1 MMTIKEKLQ
10 RFGRKLLGIN
20 GDVSNSGWVTLAGTA
35 SGDERLRNS
44 FLEANIRAISTAF
57 CNGEIRLHSSD
68 GEEIPY
74 ERKGVNPLL
83 DLLYQPAPFLT
94 ENLFKQIISAQLLV
108 YGDVFILKDARNNS
122 GQPTRLIPIP
132 APSVEIIY
140 DSHTGYPA
148 RYQVATTSGSYNVPA
163 EDMMHVYEG
172 VADTLFEGRSRTA
185 LCTLD
190 AKTIQAAKTFNL
202 AFFKNGASVG
212 GVVTFPDNVNLSAQQ
227 QAEILAF
234 FNDRHQGADKAHRTA
249 ILGRGGKYESYKTS
263 HKDMEYAEGQRF
275 SMQQIYSAMG
285 VPPALVGLFE
295 YAPQFN
301 TKEQQK
307 IFYETT
313 VMPMARLLSDAFNE
327 YLVGEFYKEEGVYLD
342 YDFSKVKALEKDWA
356 VLSSAAVQLTTIW
369 PINEV
374 KRALDLPFSDLPGG
388 DEAPDP
394 ILNAFGGFSAGKL
407 PHGYKGVSRAEKRAL
422 RPNSAQRRFHK
433 KARLRLI
440 EEQSEVMHKSITEH
454 FNTQAE
460 QVRSWIKDN
469 EDKAFSYDE
478 ALGGMTAQRN
488 ALLAL
493 KVPALSEIYKAGILF
508 EQDYLQLLDPTK
520 DYQFL
525 NKKDT
530 YDRVA
535 AWAQQYAFKWADSIE
550 RTTWERLDKIVKTGV
565 ANGKS
570 NRDINNVILQFFA
583 EEGYEPA
590 DLIAEPAGDSVRH
603 ISIYDRVG
611 IITQTETRATIS
623 EAQLEAYRTTPFV
636 TGKEWITTMGVIDHH
651 EGHLEMDGQ
660 IVGVNEK
667 FKNPATGQETEA
679 PGQFGTADQDI
690 NCLCDIAPVVEV

>member
-1 MMTIKEKLQ
+1 MNLKQKLQ
-10 RFGRKLLGIN
+10 YFGRKLLGIN
-20 GDVSNSGWVTLAGTA
+20 GDVSPTGWVTLTGSTD
-35 SGDERLRNS
+35 GDERFCNS

-57 CNGEIRLHSSD
+57 CNGEIRLHNAD
-68 GEEIPY
+68 GNEITY
-74 ERKGVNPLL
+74 QRKGQTPLL
-83 DLLYQPAPFLT
+83 DLIYQPAPFLT
-94 ENLFKQIISAQLLV
+94 ENLFKQIVSAQFLI
-108 YGDVFILKDARNNS
+108 YGDVFILKDARDS
-122 GQPTRLIPIP
+122 KGLPTRLIPIP
-132 APSVEIIY
+132 APSVEILY
-140 DSHTGYPA
+140 DKYSGYPA
-148 RYQVATTSGSYNVPA
+148 AYQVSTTNGSYKVFP
-163 EDMMHVYEG
+163 EDIMHIYEG
-172 VADTLFEGRSRTA
+172 FADKLFEGRSRAA
-185 LCTLD
+185 LCRID
-190 AKTIQAAKTFNL
+190 AKTIQAAKIFNL

-212 GVVTFPDNVNLSAQQ
+212 GTISFPDGVNLTPQQ
-227 QAEILAF
+227 QEELLSF
-234 FNDRHQGADKAHRTA
+234 FNDRYQGSGKAHRTA
-249 ILGRGGKYESYKTS
+249 IIGRGGKYESFKTS

-313 VMPMARLLSDAFNE
+313 VIPMARLFSDALNE
-327 YLVGEFYKEEGVYLD
+327 NLVGEFYKDERVYLD
-342 YDFSKVKALEKDWA
+342 YDFSKVKALERDWSILA
-356 VLSSAAVQLTTIW
+356 TAATQLTTIW

-394 ILNAFGGFSAGKL
+394 ILNAFGGFSAAKL
-407 PHGYKGVSRAEKRAL
+407 PQGYKGISRTAKRAL

-440 EEQSEVMHKSITEH
+440 EEQSEVMRKSITDH
-454 FNTQAE
+454 FNAQAE
-460 QVRSWIKDN
+460 QVRVWINAN
-469 EDKAFSYDE
+469 EDKAFNYDK

-493 KVPALSEIYKAGILF
+493 KVPALSEIYKSGILF

-520 DYQFL
+520 DYQFF

-535 AWAQQYAFKWADSIE
+535 AWAKQYAFKWADSIE
-550 RTTWERLDKIVKTGV
+550 RTTWERLDKIVKTGI

-570 NRDINNVILQFFA
+570 NRDINHVILQFFA
-583 EEGYEPA
+583 EEGYEPT
-590 DLIAEPAGDSVRH
+590 DLIAEPVGDSVRH
-603 ISIYDRVG
+603 VSIYDRVG

-636 TGKEWITTMGVIDHH
+636 TGKEWITTDGVIDHH

-660 IVGVNEK
+660 IVGINEK

-690 NCLCDIAPVVEV
+690 NCLCDIAPVVEG

>member
-10 RFGRKLLGIN
+10 RFGRKLLGIS
-20 GDVSNSGWVTLAGTA
+20 GDVSPSGWVTLDGTA
-35 SGDERLRNS
+35 YGDERLRNS

-57 CNGEIRLHSSD
+57 CNGEIRLHNAD
-68 GEEIPY
+68 GEEITY

-94 ENLFKQIISAQLLV
+94 ENLFKQIVSAQLLV
-108 YGDVFILKDARNNS
+108 YGDVYILKDARNNS

-148 RYQVATTSGSYNVPA
+148 RYQVSTTGGSYNVPA

-172 VADTLFEGRSRTA
+172 VADTLFEGRSRAA
-185 LCTLD
+185 LCAVD

-212 GVVTFPDNVNLSAQQ
+212 GVVTFPDNVNLTAQQ

-249 ILGRGGKYESYKTS
+249 LLGRGGKYESYKTS

-313 VMPMARLLSDAFNE
+313 VMPMARLFSDAFNE
-327 YLVGEFYKEEGVYLD
+327 NLVGDFYKNEDVYLD

-356 VLSSAAVQLTTIW
+356 VLSAAAAQLTTIW

-394 ILNAFGGFSAGKL
+394 ILNAFGGFSAAKL
-407 PHGYKGVSRAEKRAL
+407 PQGYKGVSRTAKRAL

-440 EEQSEVMHKSITEH
+440 EEQSEVMRKSITDH
-454 FNTQAE
+454 FNAQAE
-460 QVRSWIKDN
+460 QVRVWINAN
-469 EDKAFSYDE
+469 EDKAFNYDE

-550 RTTWERLDKIVKTGV
+550 RTTWERLDKIVKTGI

-583 EEGYEPA
+583 EEGYEPT

-603 ISIYDRVG
+603 VSIYDRVG

-623 EAQLEAYRTTPFV
+623 EAQLEAYQTTPFV
-636 TGKEWITTMGVIDHH
+636 THKEWITTSGVIDHH

-660 IVGVNEK
+660 MVRVEEN
-667 FKNPATGQETEA
+667 FKNPVTGQEAKA

-690 NCLCDIAPVVEV
+690 NCLCDIAPFVED